1 MDENRISQTAPFDG
15 ETFARTMLEPLFY
28 FAMSRTRDE
37 NEASALVSDIAE
49 AVLTA
54 LAQGRKP
61 EDPQAWVWTI
71 AKNRYARYVKTRIRE
86 RERTVSITMDEGEL
100 DLPDTAD
107 TPEERLLLSEEEAHR
122 NEQLAKL
129 RENLAHIR
137 SDWRQVLVAYYM
149 ENRSIREIAAAL
161 GTPEG
166 TVKTKLYQSR
176 KYLKEGIFM
185 ARTYGK
191 LSYAPENVNF
201 SMSGYALDNRPWSI
215 ITHKLHKN
223 ILLAAYRTPST
234 AEDLAMEM
242 GIALPYM
249 EDELE
254 FLVRETLLVKN
265 GDKYETGF
273 MILSAEAQEKMQ
285 ENLAKITP
293 KVTEL
298 LTKAVEAEM
307 FSDYTADIVWH
318 GGYVPE
324 DDIRWVMLMNEVD
337 YIGCQTYNFGDRG
350 MLSNEMPQRPNGKW
364 NLLGFEDYKKVIPF
378 VGQHGAMDSS
388 GKRPISFS
396 QFKFNWNGIGDRTPL
411 HLSYAETETLEAVC
425 LGKDLSTVPSEH
437 LTVLT
442 DAGYIVQDGETYKPS
457 LFVFYRQVRR
467 DALEQKKTGDSA
479 NYAAWEKKWRNLEN
493 EAIALVQSHTDFCR
507 GVIAAEVPDFLKDN
521 QFQQNFALSNG
532 VNLRGAVFM
541 EAIKTGYLTY
551 DPEKSSQSLGA
562 YIRF

>member
-1 MDENRISQTAPFDG
+1 MDKIQNTPFDG
-15 ETFARTMLEPLFY
+15 ETFAGTMLEPLFY
-28 FAMSRTRDE
+28 FAMSRTGDE

-54 LAQGRKP
+54 LGKGKTPA
-61 EDPQAWVWTI
+61 DPQAWVWAV
-71 AKNRYARYVKTRIRE
+71 AKNRYARYVKNRIRE
-86 RERTVSITMDEGEL
+86 RERTVSIAMDEGDFE
-100 DLPDTAD
+100 LPDTD
-107 TPEERLLLSEEEAHR
+107 ETPEERLLLSEEEAEKREH
-122 NEQLAKL
+122 LAKL

-149 ENRSIREIAAAL
+149 ENLPIREIAASL
-161 GTPEG
+161 SLPEG

-201 SMSGYALDNRPWSI
+201 SMSGYTLDQRPWSI

-254 FLVRETLLVKN
+254 FLVRETLLLKN

-273 MILSAEAQEKMQ
+273 MILSADAQAKMQ

-298 LTKAVEAEM
+298 LTKAVEVRRFDPIFAG
-307 FSDYTADIVWH
+307 FRWH

-324 DDIRWVMLMNEVD
+324 EEIRWVKLMQEAD
-337 YIGCQTYNFGDRG
+337 RIGWETYSKDTPDSHE
-350 MLSNEMPQRPNGKW
+350 LPERPNGRW
-364 NLLGFEDYKKVIPF
+364 NLLGYEGSEEYSGPFPF
-378 VGQHGAMDSS
+378 VGQHGIMDTQ
-388 GKRPISFS
+388 GREYIDFS
-396 QFKFNWNGIGDRTPL
+396 QFKFNWNNISSRTPL
-411 HLSYAETETLEAVC
+411 HLDYAEGETLKAVC
-425 LGKDLSTVPSEH
+425 LGEP
-437 LTVLT
+437 LTEENRRHIQALL
-442 DAGYIVQDGETYKPS
+442 DAGYIKADGDGYSPS
-457 LFVFYRQVRR
+457 LFVEYQTVINENLSR
-467 DALEQKKTGDSA
+467 LEA
-479 NYAAWEKKWRNLEN
+479 ENPAAYADWEGRLNVLTD

-521 QFQQNFALSNG
+521 QFQQNFALSSG
-532 VNLRGAVFM
+532 VNLRGAVFT
-541 EAIKTGYLTY
+541 EAIRTGWLTY
-551 DPEKSSQSLGA
+551 DPETSSQSLGA

>member
-1 MDENRISQTAPFDG
+1 MDKIQNTPFDG
-15 ETFARTMLEPLFY
+15 ETFAGTMLEPLFY

-49 AVLTA
+49 AVLAA
-54 LAQGRKP
+54 LGKGKTPA
-61 EDPQAWVWTI
+61 DPQAWVWAV
-71 AKNRYARYVKTRIRE
+71 AKNRYARYVKNRIRE
-86 RERTVSITMDEGEL
+86 RERTVSVTMDEGDF
-100 DLPDTAD
+100 DLPDTD
-107 TPEERLLLSEEEAHR
+107 ETPEERLLLSEEEAEKREH
-122 NEQLAKL
+122 LAKL
-129 RENLAHIR
+129 RETLAHIR

-149 ENRSIREIAAAL
+149 ENRPIREIAASL
-161 GTPEG
+161 GLPEG

-201 SMSGYALDNRPWSI
+201 SMSGYTLDQRPWSI

-273 MILSAEAQEKMQ
+273 MILSADAQAKMQ

-298 LTKAVEAEM
+298 LTKEVEAEM

-324 DDIRWVMLMNEVD
+324 ADIRWTLLMSEVD
-337 YIGCQTYNFGDRG
+337 YIGCQTYNFGDKG
-350 MLSNEMPQRPNGKW
+350 MASNEMPKRPNGKW
-364 NLLGFEDYKKVIPF
+364 NLLGFEDCKDNLPF

-388 GKRPISFS
+388 DKRPINFS
-396 QFKFNWNGIGDRTPL
+396 QFKFNWNGIANRTPL
-411 HLSYAETETLEAVC
+411 HLNYAETETLEAIC
-425 LGKDLSTVPSEH
+425 LGKDLSTVPAEH
-437 LTVLT
+437 LTVLM

-457 LFVFYRQVRR
+457 LFVFYRQVRQ
-467 DALEQKKTGDSA
+467 DALEQKKTADPV
-479 NYAAWEKKWRNLEN
+479 NHAAWEKEWTDLEN

-521 QFQQNFALSNG
+521 RFQQNFALSNG

-541 EAIKTGYLTY
+541 EAIRTGWLTY
-551 DPEKSSQSLGA
+551 DPETSSQSLGA